1 MGALTLAVL
10 LMGAGHPP
18 AGVRWEH
25 KFEEALKKARAAQ
38 KPIMVDFWAEWC
50 GWCHRLDQ
58 TTYVD
63 PAVVKLS
70 AQFVPVKV
78 NTEGSARESE
88 IALRYNVSSLPTIA
102 FLSPSGRLITRLNG
116 FQGPGQFPFTMEAAL
131 TSAAKVMAWEAA
143 LDKDAKDPMALAGL
157 GVHLFEQEFYEDSRE
172 LLTRAARVDTSRN
185 VAERKQTRL
194 LLGIIQRYDKKFAEA
209 ELVLKEGL
217 ALRPPHELDPKMM
230 YVLGNLYARW
240 GRKED
245 ARALLQKVVAQHAD
259 SSVAAKARESLK
271 ALDTASR
278 QH

>member
-1 MGALTLAVL
+1 MGTLTLAVL

-25 KFEEALKKARAAQ
+25 KFEEALKKAKAAQ

-70 AQFVPVKV
+70 TQFVPVKV
-78 NTEGSARESE
+78 NTEGSSREAE

-131 TSAAKVMAWEAA
+131 TAAAKVIAWESA
-143 LDKDAKDPMALAGL
+143 LEKDAKDPLALAGL
-157 GVHLFEQEFYEDSRE
+157 GVHLFEQEFYEESRE
-172 LLTRAARVDTSRN
+172 LLTRAAKVDLGRN

-209 ELVLKEGL
+209 EMVLKEGL
-217 ALRPPHELDPKMM
+217 ALRPAHELDPKMM

-245 ARALLQKVVAQHAD
+245 ARVLLQQVVAHHAD
-259 SSVAAKARESLK
+259 SSVAGKARESLK
-271 ALDTASR
+271 ALEPPPPHR
-278 QH
+278 

>member
-1 MGALTLAVL
+1 MGTLTLAVL

-25 KFEEALKKARAAQ
+25 KFEEALKKAKAAQ

-78 NTEGSARESE
+78 NTEGSSREAE

-131 TSAAKVMAWEAA
+131 TSAAKVIAWETA
-143 LDKDAKDPMALAGL
+143 LEKDAKDPLALAGL
-157 GVHLFEQEFYEDSRE
+157 GVHLFEQEFYEESRE
-172 LLTRAARVDTSRN
+172 LLTRAAKVDLGRN

-209 ELVLKEGL
+209 EMVLKEGL
-217 ALRPPHELDPKMM
+217 ALRPAHELDPKMM

-245 ARALLQKVVAQHAD
+245 ARVLLQQVVALHAD
-259 SSVAAKARESLK
+259 SSVAGKARESLK
-271 ALDTASR
+271 ALEPPPHR
-278 QH
+278 